1 MLDAWSNWRALL
13 PTVLLQR
20 PLGSV
25 MQRRLRHWCWCLS
38 TPRTQKE
45 RARGPAV
52 LAPDVGCH
60 TLPRCKRI
68 SRIHPVPQVPDT
80 RHYFMSNLKSPLKS
94 FSFSSRLAYGAATP
108 SHRAKQHRLRHWC
121 WCLSTPRTQ
130 KERTRGPA
138 VLAPDVGCHT
148 PCHDANVSA
157 GSIRFTQCLTRG
169 NLCPCRN

>member
-1 MLDAWSNWRALL
+1 MLDAWSNWRTLL

-60 TLPRCKRI
+60 TRC
-68 SRIHPVPQVPDT
+68 P
-80 RHYFMSNLKSPLKS
+80 
-94 FSFSSRLAYGAATP
+94 
-108 SHRAKQHRLRHWC
+108 
-121 WCLSTPRTQ
+121 
-130 KERTRGPA
+130 
-138 VLAPDVGCHT
+138 
-148 PCHDANVSA
+148 DANVPA

-169 NLCPCRN
+169 ITFQSKLKLPLKSFAFFSSWVPMSSHAARRLIARALFPFP